1 MTKIL
6 LISLL
11 QKINKYLLI
20 NSILKILLI
29 MLNNYN
35 HIINNWIISKDIQ
48 NIFIQ
53 IITMVRQI
61 I

>member
-1 MTKIL
+1 MIKIL

-20 NSILKILLI
+20 SLILKILLI

-35 HIINNWIISKDIQ
+35 HIINNWKIIIKDI
-48 NIFIQ
+48 
-53 IITMVRQI
+53 
-61 I
+61 